1 MLRKS
6 FFNAFSALVL
16 ALAVVAFFIDVVL
29 QAKGDADVFAPAVL
43 LLMWLVG
50 GLVRLFYEKDAKRG
64 FDRHM
69 EKSPH
74 ATVWKQVDGC
84 WVRVDANLLMPGDK
98 VLVSAGMLCPVDAAL
113 DDKGRVVV
121 SEASL
126 TGESGVSAKRG
137 GDVVFAGTTIT
148 DGRAVAT
155 VLSGIPEA
163 TVQPRIERK
172 PTAKFGGGAKSVCFA
187 LVKCMLVVLPL
198 VIMVRG
204 VVRGDWPHALLFALG
219 TAVGLVP
226 EMLPVITSICLSGS
240 ARRLKRKQVIVKNVD
255 TMESLGAMD
264 VVCVD
269 KTGTLTDDVAVLEY
283 YTDILSNESL
293 KTLNLA
299 YLECAC
305 QGSVANQLDRAIAAA
320 CDSAGFELAAKG
332 LIKAFPLLETDPFD
346 HLSRTSGVKAAATPG
361 ALGCLGVQGPAG
373 DSLTVV
379 KGEVEAVCA
388 RCSWADF
395 KGQLVPMDA
404 DGVASAL
411 DAAEE
416 MRTDGI
422 KVLAVAYG
430 VDAPGWDGLV
440 LCGFLGFFDA
450 PKESARAAVKA
461 LSDLSV
467 QVRVLSGDSAS
478 VVKSTCSRLGIPVES
493 VITGSMLAEMTES
506 EALAQIG
513 QTRVFA
519 ELAPAQKAD
528 IVDMIRLSGHAVGY
542 IGDGVNDV
550 PALMAA
556 DVGIVVD
563 SAAAES
569 KKVADLVLLE
579 RDLGVVAEGVREGR
593 KAFANASK
601 YIRIASSS
609 NFGNICSVAAA
620 SAFLPFLPATVAQL
634 LVLNL
639 SFDAVCLAM
648 PWDSVDAEEV
658 KAPKTWSGKGLG
670 GFMGRFGLVSS
681 AFDIITFAILFFAV
695 CPAVCGAPFAALD
708 EAGRGLFVALFQA
721 GWLLECAWT
730 ESLVVL
736 SLRTRH
742 FGGLAGR
749 PCRLLRVMVPVMLA
763 ASALLLLGP
772 AAPYLGLAS
781 LPAWYLAIVALLSA
795 LYLAVVAALKRAYL
809 SRAKSLF

>member
-43 LLMWLVG
+43 FLMWLVG

-84 WVRVDANLLMPGDK
+84 WVRVDANLLMPGDR
-98 VLVSAGMLCPVDAAL
+98 VLVSAGMLCPVDATL

-126 TGESGVSAKRG
+126 TGESGVSAKCG

-155 VLSGIPEA
+155 VLSRIPEA
-163 TVQPRIERK
+163 MVQPRIERK

-187 LVKCMLVVLPL
+187 LVKCMLVVLPF
-198 VIMVRG
+198 VIMARG

-240 ARRLKRKQVIVKNVD
+240 ARRLKRKQVIVKNVEA
-255 TMESLGAMD
+255 MESLGAMD

-269 KTGTLTDDVAVLEY
+269 KTGTLTDDVAMLEY
-283 YTDILSNESL
+283 YTDILGNESL

-305 QGSVANQLDRAIAAA
+305 QGAAANQLDRAIASA
-320 CDSAGFELAAKG
+320 CDSAGFELTAKD
-332 LIKAFPLLETDPFD
+332 LIKAFPLRETDPFD

-361 ALGCLGVQGPAG
+361 ALGCLDIQGAAG
-373 DSLTVV
+373 DSLTVI

-404 DGVASAL
+404 DGMSSAL
-411 DAAEE
+411 DVAEE
-416 MRTDGI
+416 MRSDGI

-450 PKESARAAVKA
+450 PKDGARAAVKA

-478 VVKSTCSRLGIPVES
+478 VVRSTCSRLGILTES
-493 VITGSMLAEMTES
+493 VITGLMLSEMTES

-513 QTRVFA
+513 QTCVFA
-519 ELAPAQKAD
+519 ELTPAQKAD

-639 SFDAVCLAM
+639 SFDAVCLAI
-648 PWDSVDAEEV
+648 PWDNVDAEEV
-658 KAPKTWSGKGLG
+658 GSPKTWSGKGLG

-681 AFDIITFAILFFAV
+681 AFDIITFAILFFGV

-708 EAGRGLFVALFQA
+708 EAGRGLFIALFQA

-742 FGGLAGR
+742 FGVRAGR
-749 PCRLLRVMVPVMLA
+749 PCRLLRVMVFVMLA

-772 AAPYLGLAS
+772 AAPLLGLAS
-781 LPAWYLAIVALLSA
+781 LPAWYLAVVVLLSA

-809 SRAKSLF
+809 SRAGNLF